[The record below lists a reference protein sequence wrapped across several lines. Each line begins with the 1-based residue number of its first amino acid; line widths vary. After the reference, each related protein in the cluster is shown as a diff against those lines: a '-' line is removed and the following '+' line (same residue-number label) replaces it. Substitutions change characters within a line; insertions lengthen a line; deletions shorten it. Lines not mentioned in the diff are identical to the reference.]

1 MRLIVRG
8 EFQDQSVNHIA
19 QPHSRVGLR
28 FQFIKIWFFVMQQRH
43 QQKQRVSSNVRLLI
57 VVAIAAISGLYVTS
71 ILKKETATKYV
82 GYLAAETSVV
92 VADRQGKIKELHV
105 TQGDEV
111 EPQKLVATL
120 IDLEQSQQ
128 VKAIQAA
135 LKQNIAKI
143 EQAEAAIDIELTW
156 RTRAIETDLH
166 RTQLESAGFLK
177 KQLDLKMEVLA
188 LNKLSS
194 QKPSNNVIAQ
204 SAFIPISQSKP
215 KTEQQQLESFLKLEA
230 NRNATEVVETQL
242 AICEERIERLNDI
255 AKTLPEKVK
264 RIHQLQTLKNEQ
276 QQLKK
281 QLAVTEEKQAT
292 IKLHTSTYGTIGIVH
307 RNVGDKVQAG
317 EPIAMLLDQQQR
329 YLVVHVPS
337 TEIDKFTSA
346 KTAEAKV
353 LLTFA
358 GGITRSGLIH
368 SIPPQAEKMQ
378 DGTATPSV
386 QVVKVRVIPYG
397 KPWLSVPI
405 GSQVDVRLQE

>member
-1 MRLIVRG
+1 
-8 EFQDQSVNHIA
+8 
-19 QPHSRVGLR
+19 
-28 FQFIKIWFFVMQQRH
+28 MQR
-43 QQKQRVSSNVRLLI
+43 QQKQTVSPKLRVLI
-57 VVAIAAISGLYVTS
+57 VVMIAGIAGLYVTS

-92 VADRQGKIKELHV
+92 MADRLCEIKELHV
-105 TQGDEV
+105 RQGDDV
-111 EPQKLVATL
+111 EPHKLVATL

-128 VKAIQAA
+128 VKSIQAA
-135 LKQNIAKI
+135 LKQNVAKI

-166 RTQLESAGFLK
+166 RTQLESAGFLE
-177 KQLDLKMEVLA
+177 KQLDLKMELLA

-194 QKPSNNVIAQ
+194 QKPSSSIIAQ
-204 SAFIPISQSKP
+204 SAFIPLSQSKP
-215 KTEQQQLESFLKLEA
+215 KTEQQQLKSFLKLEA

-242 AICEERIERLNDI
+242 AICDERIERLNDI
-255 AKTLPEKVK
+255 VKALPQKIK

-276 QQLKK
+276 QQLKN
-281 QLAVTEEKQAT
+281 QLAQTIKQQAT
-292 IKLHTSTYGTIGIVH
+292 IELHTSNYGTIGII
-307 RNVGDKVQAG
+307 NKNGGDKVQAG

-337 TEIDKFTSA
+337 TEIHKFTSVKKA
-346 KTAEAKV
+346 DAKV

-358 GGITRSGLIH
+358 GGIKRTGLIQ
-368 SIPPQAEKMQ
+368 SIPPQAEKIQ
-378 DGTATPSV
+378 DGSASPSV

-405 GSQVDVRLQE
+405 GSQVGVRLQD